1 MRIGLF
7 ILFIFTL
14 HLGCSTKVKQKPNII
29 IIITDD
35 QGYGDIGFN
44 NNSQILTSNL
54 DLLASQSIR
63 FNNFYVSPVCAP
75 TRSSL
80 LTGRYSL
87 RTGVTDTYNGG
98 AMMSTDELTLSE
110 ILRENNYNTGIFGK
124 WHLGDSYPFR
134 PTDQG
139 FNESLIHLSGGIG
152 QVGDFTNYYAG
163 NRSYFDPIL
172 WHNNE
177 QKKYDGYCSDIF
189 TDEALKFIESNKSN
203 QFFCYLSFNAPHTP
217 LQLPEKYYDLYKD
230 LDPSLI
236 YEDEKIK
243 MSKKDINDAKK
254 IYGMITNID
263 HNVGKLI
270 KKLKELKIDKNTI
283 LIFMTDNGAQQ
294 KRYASNLRGL
304 KGKVYEGGIKVPFYL
319 KFPKIHGNN
328 GKDINSLSAHID
340 VLPSLLNLCDIEI
353 PKDIKIDGK
362 NFLNKPLEERSFFS
376 YWTRKSP
383 ELYQNMS
390 LNKGKYKLVGNTNYD
405 SPIESFEL
413 FDIDRDPYEIE
424 NLIDNKK
431 EVAIEMKMEMDNI
444 YNELIN
450 SNNIINKPRIIIGS
464 EYENPSFL
472 NRNDA
477 SGQRGI
483 WAQNEIFGFWRT
495 KVYKGKYNFRF
506 KFNNLNLKS
515 GQMVIEVG
523 SQVFSKKVET
533 DDNGYVL
540 MENIHLNEGEFD
552 ITPFFFEA
560 SNLILYPV
568 ILYNAHPPL
577 SLKTP
582 RCIAA

>member
-7 ILFIFTL
+7 ILFVFTL
-14 HLGCSTKVKQKPNII
+14 HLGCSNKVKQKPNII

-35 QGYGDIGFN
+35 QGYGDIGIN
-44 NNSQILTSNL
+44 NNSQIITSNL
-54 DLLASQSIR
+54 DLLASQSMR

-98 AMMSTDELTLSE
+98 AMMSTDEQTLSE

-152 QVGDFTNYYAG
+152 QVGDFTNYYSG

-177 QKKYDGYCSDIF
+177 QKKYNGYCSDIF

-270 KKLKELKIDKNTI
+270 EKLKELKIDKNTI

-319 KFPKIHGNN
+319 KFPKIHGND

-362 NFLNKPLEERSFFS
+362 NFLNKPLEERSLFS

-424 NLIDNKK
+424 NLIENKK
-431 EVAIEMKMEMDNI
+431 ELANDMKIEMDSI

-450 SNNIINKPRIIIGS
+450 SKNIINKPRIIIGS
-464 EYENPSFL
+464 EFENPSFL

-483 WAQNEIFGFWRT
+483 WAQNEIFGFWRA
-495 KVYKGKYNFRF
+495 KVYEGKYNFRF
-506 KFNNLNLKS
+506 KFNNLNLTS

-523 SQVFSKKVET
+523 SQVFSKKVEI
-533 DDNGYVL
+533 DDSGYVL

-552 ITPFFFEA
+552 ITPFFRYERK
-560 SNLILYPV
+560 NILPFWV
-568 ILYNAHPPL
+568 EINKL
-577 SLKTP
+577 
-582 RCIAA
+582 

>member
-1 MRIGLF
+1 MRICLF
-7 ILFIFTL
+7 ILFVFTL
-14 HLGCSTKVKQKPNII
+14 HLGCTNKVKQKPNII

-98 AMMSTDELTLSE
+98 AMMSADELTLSE

-353 PKDIKIDGK
+353 PKEKKIDGK
-362 NFLNKPLEERSFFS
+362 NFLNKSLEERSFFS

-431 EVAIEMKMEMDNI
+431 ELANEMKIEMDNI

-464 EYENPSFL
+464 EFENPSFL

-506 KFNNLNLKS
+506 KFNNLNLTS
-515 GQMVIEVG
+515 GQMVIEIG

-533 DDNGYVL
+533 DENGYVL

-552 ITPFFFEA
+552 ITPFFRNERK
-560 SNLILYPV
+560 NILPFWV
-568 ILYNAHPPL
+568 EINKL
-577 SLKTP
+577 
-582 RCIAA
+582 

>member
-7 ILFIFTL
+7 ILFVFTL
-14 HLGCSTKVKQKPNII
+14 HLGCSNKVKQKPNII

-35 QGYGDIGFN
+35 QGYGDIGIN
-44 NNSQILTSNL
+44 NNSQIITSNL
-54 DLLASQSIR
+54 DLLASQSMR

-98 AMMSTDELTLSE
+98 AMMSTDEQTLSE

-152 QVGDFTNYYAG
+152 QVGDFTNYYAA

-270 KKLKELKIDKNTI
+270 EKLKELKIDKNTI

-362 NFLNKPLEERSFFS
+362 NFLNKPLEERSLFS

-424 NLIDNKK
+424 NLIDNRK
-431 EVAIEMKMEMDNI
+431 ELATEMKIEMDNI

-464 EYENPSFL
+464 EFENPSFL

-483 WAQNEIFGFWRT
+483 WAQNEIFGFWRA
-495 KVYKGKYNFRF
+495 KVYEGKYNFRF
-506 KFNNLNLKS
+506 KFNNLNLTS

-533 DDNGYVL
+533 DDSGYVL

-552 ITPFFFEA
+552 ITPFFRYERK
-560 SNLILYPV
+560 NILPFWV
-568 ILYNAHPPL
+568 EINKL
-577 SLKTP
+577 
-582 RCIAA
+582 

>member
-362 NFLNKPLEERSFFS
+362 NFLNKHLEERSFFS

-552 ITPFFFEA
+552 ITPFFRYERK
-560 SNLILYPV
+560 NILPFWV
-568 ILYNAHPPL
+568 KINKL
-577 SLKTP
+577 
-582 RCIAA
+582 

>member
-7 ILFIFTL
+7 ILFVFTL
-14 HLGCSTKVKQKPNII
+14 HLSCSTKVKQKPNII

-35 QGYGDIGFN
+35 QGYGDVGFN
-44 NNSQILTSNL
+44 NNSQILTPNL
-54 DLLASQSIR
+54 DLLANQSIR

-270 KKLKELKIDKNTI
+270 EKLKELKIDKNTI

-319 KFPKIHGNN
+319 KFSKIHGNN

-362 NFLNKPLEERSFFS
+362 NFLNKPLEERSLFS

-424 NLIDNKK
+424 NLIDNRK
-431 EVAIEMKMEMDNI
+431 ELATEMKIEMDNI

-464 EYENPSFL
+464 EFENPSFL

-483 WAQNEIFGFWRT
+483 WAQNEIFGFWRA
-495 KVYKGKYNFRF
+495 KVYEGKYNFRF
-506 KFNNLNLKS
+506 KFNNLNLTS

-533 DDNGYVL
+533 DDGGYVL

-552 ITPFFFEA
+552 ITPFFRIDRK
-560 SNLILYPV
+560 NILPFWV
-568 ILYNAHPPL
+568 EINKL
-577 SLKTP
+577 
-582 RCIAA
+582 